1 MTGPP
6 SPSSPAQKSKKEQD
20 YGKSAELIIPAH
32 YKPTP
37 TEPKPNPEIHDLM
50 LRLLKVGQANG
61 RMTTTIKELELLKMC
76 KEAKA
81 VFKSQPSLIEIDP
94 PVIIVGDIHGQYA
107 DLLRIF
113 NGSGFPPDKNYMFLG
128 DYVDRGSKNL
138 EVISLLFCYK
148 ILYPEHFFLLRGN
161 HECLN
166 VNKVY
171 GFLEECNRR
180 YKSMRLW
187 QFFQD
192 VFNMMPIVGI
202 VGGRILCMHGGL
214 SRDIDSLDT
223 LRALRRPV
231 MPMTAS
237 IELDL
242 LWADP
247 EKGIQGFK
255 ANSRGVSSVF
265 GEDVVEEFCKRLD
278 IDLVAR
284 AHQVVQDGYEFFAD
298 RKLVT
303 IFSAPQYCG
312 QFDNSAAT
320 MEIADTMQ
328 CSFQVYKPT
337 AKSVR
342 LAMAKIK
349 ELQLESSQEAWPK
362 KDAKPMGPTDGTTAQ
377 D

>member
-1 MTGPP
+1 MPA
-6 SPSSPAQKSKKEQD
+6 SPSKAPQSKTVDARCVRSQ
-20 YGKSAELIIPAH
+20 SLFIPLH
-32 YKPTP
+32 YKTFTP
-37 TEPKPNPEIHDLM
+37 VVAKPNPEIHDLM
-50 LRLLKVGQANG
+50 MRLLKVGQANG
-61 RMTTTIKELELLKMC
+61 RMTTAIKEPELLKMC
-76 KEAKA
+76 KEAKE
-81 VFKSQPSLIEIDP
+81 VFKNQPSLIEIDP
-94 PVIIVGDIHGQYA
+94 PVIIVGDIHGQYG

-187 QFFQD
+187 QYFQD

-202 VGGRILCMHGGL
+202 VGGRVLCMHGGL

-223 LRALRRPV
+223 LR
-231 MPMTAS
+231 
-237 IELDL
+237 
-242 LWADP
+242 
-247 EKGIQGFK
+247 
-255 ANSRGVSSVF
+255 
-265 GEDVVEEFCKRLD
+265 LD
-278 IDLVAR
+278 IDLIAR

-303 IFSAPQYCG
+303 VFSAPQYCG
-312 QFDNSAAT
+312 QFDNNAAT

-337 AKSVR
+337 AKAVR

-349 ELQLESSQEAWPK
+349 ELQLETSQEAWPK
-362 KDAKPMGPTDGTTAQ
+362 QEAKPMGPTDGTTAQ